1 MNLLIWILA
10 ITPFAASSDTP
21 CAGERM
27 SSIVKE
33 VMLADYRGDRAA
45 LERLDERLA
54 ELDSQ
59 TMGEYR
65 EYWQGFA
72 RWRRALNGFNE
83 TPTPTD
89 LAEDLERGIAHFRK
103 SLDLKPDWIEPR
115 IGIVGCGAS
124 LLYLAGNDEA
134 KKQAL
139 RKEFVPMLQAIQKD
153 GAENARALWLIGGMQ
168 FGAPPPYG
176 GDIVKATA
184 TLTHGLAAAW
194 NESTAKPAA
203 SPWVPTWGGAENLM
217 NLAYI
222 CSHAP
227 TPSKSQALAY
237 AQGALTAAP
246 EWHYVKDILLP
257 QIQKLPEASH

>member
-1 MNLLIWILA
+1 MALLLWILA
-10 ITPFAASSDTP
+10 LAPIDMPPAAP

-27 SSIVKE
+27 SSIVRE
-33 VMLADYRGDRAA
+33 VMLADYRGDRAV
-45 LERLDERLA
+45 LERLDLMLG
-54 ELDSQ
+54 ELDGQ
-59 TMGEYR
+59 GLGEYL

-83 TPTPTD
+83 TPTPSD
-89 LAEDLERGIAHFRK
+89 LADDLEKGIAHFRK
-103 SLDLKPDWIEPR
+103 SLGLRPDWIEPK

-139 RKEFVPMLQAIQKD
+139 RKEFVPMLQAVQKD

-194 NESTAKPAA
+194 SESAAKPAA

-222 CSHAP
+222 WSHAP
-227 TPSKSQALAY
+227 APNKSQALAY
-237 AQGALTAAP
+237 AQGALTAVP

-257 QIQKLPEASH
+257 QIQKLPEASR